1 MTSVLSN
8 SITAFTR
15 APATGALTQGVGP
28 AGCIA
33 ALPAAGC
40 GLGRTLRAARRA
52 SASRPTVAASTSR
65 PSRELIDVLARDPG
79 TGVVTQLS
87 RQARQGRLHR
97 PPSGTR
103 GCATGRGLAGVS
115 SVAVSPDGRFVYTGA
130 TGADA
135 IAIFRRDLVAG

>member
-15 APATGALTQGVGP
+15 AAASGALTQGTGP

-40 GLGRTLRAARRA
+40 GLGRGFAQPEGLAVSPDERSVYVA
-52 SASRPTVAASTSR
+52 SFKGA
-65 PSRELIDVLARDPG
+65 LNVLARDPG
-79 TGVVTQLS
+79 TGVVTQLTG
-87 RQARQGRLHR
+87 RQDKDGCIAAKR
-97 PPSGTR
+97 TR

-135 IAIFRRDLVAG
+135 IAVFQRDLVRG